1 MTNWSHLFNLLIVLT
16 YVVVFESVG
25 YLVIKKAIK
34 DGIKDYDEE
43 NRSET

>member
-16 YVVVFESVG
+16 YVVVFGSVG

-34 DGIKDYDEE
+34 DGLKKYDEE